1 MPLRADIAIIGA
13 GPGGYVAA
21 IRAAQLGAQ
30 VVLVEKDE
38 VGGVCLNRGCIPT
51 KALLHIAQVMRTVR
65 SASEL
70 GIGVGDITLDY
81 SQVVKK
87 KDQAVHRLVNGVKLL
102 LRSNGVETVKASGR
116 LVGPQSVEIV
126 ADGQIDRLEAR
137 AVVVATGSIPARLP
151 VPGAD
156 EVDLWDSDR
165 ALEADRVPASILIV
179 GAGAVGAEWAT
190 IFNAFGSKVTLVEMM
205 SSVVPLED
213 DDIAAVLDRTLRR
226 RGVEVL
232 TNSKVASF
240 ARTEAGILSTVT
252 TPEGER
258 RIETEEVLVAVGR
271 RPNTSGL
278 GLEELGVN
286 LNGGWIAVDE
296 RRRTNVPGVY
306 AIGDVTGEHLLA
318 HAASHQGIV
327 AVENIL
333 GLDTKYDKRIV
344 PACTFTAPEIASV
357 GRRERD
363 ARSQGLDIKVG
374 KFPFSA
380 NGKAIAMGETE
391 GLVKVIADARTEEVL
406 GLHIIGPEASSML
419 PEGVLA
425 MALEATLDE
434 LARTIHVHPT
444 LPEAIMEA
452 AWVAKGTPI
461 HIPPKGQRG

>member
-344 PACTFTAPEIASV
+344 PACTFTDPEIASV
-357 GRRERD
+357 GLRERD

>member
-1 MPLRADIAIIGA
+1 MPVRADIAIIGG

-21 IRAAQLGAQ
+21 IRAAQLGAK
-30 VVLVEKDE
+30 VVLIEKDE

-51 KALLHIAQVMRTVR
+51 KALLHIAQVMRMVR

-70 GIGVGDITLDY
+70 GITVGEVGLDY

-87 KDQAVHRLVNGVKLL
+87 KDQAVQRLVSGVKLL
-102 LRSNGVETVKASGR
+102 LKSNGVETVKAAGR
-116 LVGPQSVEIV
+116 LISAQSVEIV
-126 ADGQIDRLEAR
+126 SEGQVDRVEVR
-137 AVVVATGSIPARLP
+137 AVIVATGSIPAQLP

-156 EVDLWDSDR
+156 QVDLWDSDR
-165 ALEADRVPASILIV
+165 ALEASKVPSSVLIV
-179 GAGAVGAEWAT
+179 GAGAVGVEWAT
-190 IFNAFGSKVTLVEMM
+190 IFNAFGSQVTLVEMM
-205 SSVVPLED
+205 PTVVPLED
-213 DDIAAVLDRTLRR
+213 EEIATVLERSLKR

-240 ARTEAGILSTVT
+240 VRTEAGILSTVT

-258 RIETEEVLVAVGR
+258 QIETEEVLVAVGR

-278 GLEELGVN
+278 GLEDLGVT
-286 LNGGWIAVDE
+286 LNRGWVVVDD
-296 RRRTNVPGVY
+296 RRRTNVPGLY

-333 GLDTKYDKRIV
+333 GMDSRYDSRLV
-344 PACTFTAPEIASV
+344 PACTFTQPEIASV
-357 GRRERD
+357 GLRERD
-363 ARSQGLDIKVG
+363 AQAQGIAIKVG
-374 KFPFSA
+374 KFPFTA
-380 NGKAIAMGETE
+380 NGKAITMGETE
-391 GLVKVIADARTEEVL
+391 GMVKVIADARTEEVL
-406 GLHIIGPEASSML
+406 GLHIIGPEASSMI

-425 MALEATLDE
+425 MTLEATLDE

-461 HIPPKGQRG
+461 HIPPKGR